1 MYTYTYVDIYIYI
14 LCTHI
19 HMLIKEIKN
28 DENFS
33 FSEDLK
39 LYKTHGGMRPVR
51 NSTML

>member
-1 MYTYTYVDIYIYI
+1 MLIYIYI